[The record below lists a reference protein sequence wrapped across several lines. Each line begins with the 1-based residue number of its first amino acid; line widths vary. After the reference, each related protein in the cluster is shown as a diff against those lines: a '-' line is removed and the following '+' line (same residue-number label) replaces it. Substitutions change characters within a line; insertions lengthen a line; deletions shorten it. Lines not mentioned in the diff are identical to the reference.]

1 MSKKVFFLALLLIAG
16 NYVCN
21 AAKIDGKWKTS
32 MNGQMDLT
40 FTFKVEG
47 EKLTGSVTSD
57 MGNLP
62 IINGKIKNSDF
73 TFDVDMEG
81 SLIGH
86 ICKIDGEVIK
96 MKVKMPE
103 GMGGG
108 EDPGEMILKRVE
120 EK

>member
-1 MSKKVFFLALLLIAG
+1 MSLLLITG
-16 NYVCN
+16 IYVCN

-32 MNGQMDLT
+32 MNGQMDLS

-47 EKLTGSVTSD
+47 EKLTGSVISD

-62 IINGKIKNSDF
+62 IINGKIKNNDF
-73 TFDVDMEG
+73 TFDVDMGG
-81 SLIGH
+81 SLISH

-96 MKVKMPE
+96 MKVKMHE
-103 GMGGG
+103 GMDEG
-108 EDPGEMILKRVE
+108 EEPGEMILKRVE